1 MRYKQNFDEIQ
12 KGRITN
18 MDALND
24 SGTLS
29 YQQELDKRILM
40 RILHLNTNA
49 MISLN
54 KLYAFSQESKDTINE
69 SIKRIEE
76 KGIVDVYDYKVC
88 LNVPDIADILLK
100 TFSQFEIEQVFSDT
114 RFISK
119 FSNN

>member
-40 RILHLNTNA
+40 RILRLNTNA

-88 LNVPDIADILLK
+88 LNVSDIADILLK
-100 TFSQFEIEQVFSDT
+100 TFSQFEIEQVFSET
-114 RFISK
+114 RFVSK

>member
-1 MRYKQNFDEIQ
+1 
-12 KGRITN
+12 